1 MDSQAVHVMTI
12 TNSIIGVSLLAMPYC
27 FKQCGIL
34 LSVCMLV
41 LSNAI
46 ARLCCHLMLKSAVI
60 ARRRTFEFLA
70 FHTFGSLGKF
80 TIEIGLIGFLLGTS
94 IAYFVVMGDLG
105 PAIIAKLADTKA
117 TDLMR
122 TCILFALATFC
133 VLPLGLL
140 RNIDSLSS
148 VCTITVGFY
157 FCFVLKIIAEAVP
170 HILSGDWINRVELWR
185 PSGILQCLPIF
196 SMALSC
202 QTQIFEIYQ
211 ALPTA
216 SLEKMNNLIR
226 AAVNIC
232 TGVYIFVGVFGYIAF
247 ATQTFTGNILMS
259 FSPSLISELIKIGF
273 VLSLAFSFPLII
285 FPCRASL
292 NSLLCRHYSYS
303 SLHDGIDKYI
313 PESRFK
319 ALTCMI
325 IAISL
330 TVGILIPNIE
340 LVLGL
345 LGSTIGVMICV
356 LFPATCFICVS
367 TKNTNERILAQ
378 IMLFVGVLTMVLG
391 TYANLYAMDELTSA
405 VTEKTV
411 IELPKVIETLDK
423 IPNVQVLDENLS
435 PKSNHEPNANK
446 EVIEE
451 IRHEPPQPIEPV
463 VDEIPEAPK
472 EVIKEN
478 EQPVDKKSDEKP
490 IAKEKEPDKPPKK
503 TTNSKKV
510 EEVDIEAIKKEE
522 KEIFEDEKQKLKVAE
537 EKNIDLLKKMEKQNE
552 VQQKV
557 VEESKKILEE
567 LKQRQIKEEKI
578 KDVEM
583 EKRKA
588 AEEIQ
593 LIANKAIERLKLADT
608 KNEVEKK
615 NETLKPNMSI
625 PLVLSRVPQKLPD
638 VLPGI
643 KTTIKPVMDVKGVV
657 EESKRNKT
665 NSSDQAKPNE
675 VVLDREIRSVDD
687 KMPVVLED
695 SAKKTEVSCKKET
708 VTKPSLVKLI
718 TKLSDSELVKIKLPA
733 LDSVN
738 LDVEPL
744 KRDLKSYKNNK
755 K

>member
-34 LSVCMLV
+34 LSICMLV

-46 ARLCCHLMLKSAVI
+46 SRLCCHLMLKSAVI

-70 FHTFGSLGKF
+70 FHAFGSLGKF

-105 PAIIAKLADTKA
+105 PAIIAKLSDTKA

-122 TCILFALATFC
+122 TSILLALALFC

-148 VCTITVGFY
+148 VCTITVVFY

-170 HILSGDWINRVELWR
+170 HIVSGDWFNKVELWR

-196 SMALSC
+196 SMSLSC

-232 TGVYIFVGVFGYIAF
+232 TGVYIFVGVFGYVAF
-247 ATQTFTGNILMS
+247 STQTFTGNILMS
-259 FSPSLISELIKIGF
+259 FTPSFISDLIKIGF
-273 VLSLAFSFPLII
+273 VFSLAFSFPLLI

-292 NSLLCRHYSYS
+292 NSLLCRHYTY
-303 SLHDGIDKYI
+303 SLHDGVDKYI

-319 ALTCMI
+319 ALTLMI
-325 IAISL
+325 ISISL
-330 TVGILIPNIE
+330 VVGILIPNIE

-378 IMLFVGVLTMVLG
+378 IMLFIGVLTMVLG
-391 TYANLYAMDELTSA
+391 TYANLYAMDEMVATTTERTA
-405 VTEKTV
+405 V
-411 IELPKVIETLDK
+411 ELPKVIETLEHL
-423 IPNVQVLDENLS
+423 P
-435 PKSNHEPNANK
+435 PKSNRK
-446 EVIEE
+446 EDIKE
-451 IRHEPPQPIEPV
+451 IMDIVRHEPPQPIEPV
-463 VDEIPEAPK
+463 ADEVVENPKEAPK
-472 EVIKEN
+472 EI
-478 EQPVDKKSDEKP
+478 EQPVNDLRNKKDDDVKQVEV
-490 IAKEKEPDKPPKK
+490 EKEPDKPPKK
-503 TTNSKKV
+503 ESNTKKV
-510 EEVDIEAIKKEE
+510 EEVDIEAIQKEE
-522 KEIFEDEKQKLKVAE
+522 KEIFEDEKQKLKDVE
-537 EKNIDLLKKMEKQNE
+537 EKNINLLKKMEKQNE
-552 VQQKV
+552 AQQKV
-557 VEESKKILEE
+557 MEESKKILEE
-567 LKQRQIKEEKI
+567 IKQRQIEEEKL
-578 KDVEM
+578 KNVEM
-583 EKRKA
+583 AKQKA

-593 LIANKAIERLKLADT
+593 QIANKAIEQLKLVDT
-608 KNEVEKK
+608 KKNSSEKK
-615 NETLKPNMSI
+615 VSVPKPNMSL
-625 PLVLSRVPQKLPD
+625 PLVLSLNPKRD

-643 KTTIKPVMDVKGVV
+643 KTTIKPVV
-657 EESKRNKT
+657 EPESKKEKL
-665 NSSDQAKPNE
+665 NSSDQQKPNE
-675 VVLDREIRSVDD
+675 AHFREIRSVDV
-687 KMPVVLED
+687 KSPAKLQVLP
-695 SAKKTEVSCKKET
+695 KKTEASSKKDTVSQSSL
-708 VTKPSLVKLI
+708 TKLV
-718 TKLSDSELVKIKLPA
+718 TKLSTLELVNIKLPTV
-733 LDSVN
+733 DDKT

-744 KRDLKSYKNNK
+744 KRDLKSYKDK
-755 K
+755 RK